1 MDAQNYKPFK
11 EKFTLAE
18 RQKELEKQKSKYPN
32 MIPVIVEINKKAK
45 TVKVLEKQKFLVSKD
60 VKLHEFQQTVR
71 KKLDITNEAD
81 ALFFFVGNKKIEK
94 INRTMSEIYQESKD
108 KDDGFLYITY
118 SDQEVFGSI

>member
-11 EKFTLAE
+11 EKFSLAE

-45 TVKVLEKQKFLVSKD
+45 TVRVLEKQKFLVSKD

>member
-11 EKFTLAE
+11 EKFSLAE

-94 INRTMSEIYQESKD
+94 INRTMSEIYQENKD
-108 KDDGFLYITY
+108 KDDGFLYISY

>member
-1 MDAQNYKPFK
+1 M
-11 EKFTLAE
+11 
-18 RQKELEKQKSKYPN
+18 
-32 MIPVIVEINKKAK
+32 
-45 TVKVLEKQKFLVSKD
+45 
-60 VKLHEFQQTVR
+60 
-71 KKLDITNEAD
+71 TNEAD